1 MNDKFSFPV
10 QGLNCASCAV
20 RAETAL
26 NAIDGVTAEVN
37 FATLRA
43 DVVVTHP
50 IESAALVDAL
60 NAVNKPAELVS
71 TRLSIEGM
79 TCASCVNRVET
90 ALLAASGVVNAE
102 VNLATGE
109 ARIESLG
116 TPDATLLDAVK
127 QGGKTASLITT
138 NTPSAPSFGDEAEN
152 MRRAFILSALLTL
165 PVFVLEM
172 GGHVFPAFHHLIAR
186 TFGMQTSWLLQAVL
200 TTLVLVFPGRSIWRD
215 GIRSLVKRQPD
226 MNALVVLGSG
236 AAFFYSVF
244 VLIAPALLPQ
254 AARSVYFEA
263 AAVIIT
269 LILAGRWMEAR
280 AKGKTGAAIAR
291 LIALRPSSATVER
304 DGKQQ
309 IIAVETLVKGDKLV
323 IKPGERIAVDG
334 TVLSGESW
342 VDESMLTGE
351 PLPVLKSKGASVT
364 AGTMNTTGSFT
375 FEAQKLGSDTVLSQI
390 IEMVQKAQ
398 SARLP
403 VQNLVNQITAWFVPA
418 VLALALLTVV
428 VWAMFGPDP
437 ALTYA
442 LVAGV
447 SVLIIACP
455 CAMGLATPTSIM
467 VGAGRAA
474 DLGVLFA
481 KGSALQELSSVTT
494 VAFDKTGTLTE
505 GRPSVT
511 AIALYADRSQDR
523 ALELAASIESV
534 SEHPIA
540 RALVAK
546 AQEHSLDLLEVS
558 SFESLTGG
566 GLRAQIKGQ
575 SVLIGN
581 RKLLGEAAV
590 DLRALPADGIGTEV
604 LLAVDQILIAHFEIS
619 DPLKPNAKVAIDR
632 LRDSGVKTVMLT
644 GDTAQAGQRVADEL
658 GIDHCIGGI
667 LPGAKADAIK
677 SLQANGA
684 VAFVGDGIND
694 APALVQANVGI
705 AIGTG
710 TDVAIEAADI
720 VLLSGDPN
728 ALSAAFT
735 VSKATLRNIK
745 QNLIW
750 AFAYNVLLIPI
761 AAGILYPG
769 FGLLLTPALAA
780 GAMALSSVFV
790 VSNALR
796 LRAVGS

>member
-1 MNDKFSFPV
+1 MSEKLTFPV

-26 NAIDGVTAEVN
+26 NALEGVTAEVN

-43 DVVVTHP
+43 EVQVASSVN
-50 IESAALVDAL
+50 SATLVDAL
-60 NAVNKPAELVS
+60 AAVDKPAELVT
-71 TRLSIEGM
+71 TRLSIDGM
-79 TCASCVNRVET
+79 TCASCVSRVET
-90 ALLAASGVVNAE
+90 ALLAASGVVSAE

-116 TPDATLLDAVK
+116 TPHSALLQAVK
-127 QGGKTASLITT
+127 QGGKTAKVITSDS
-138 NTPSAPSFGDEAEN
+138 PSAPRFGDEADE
-152 MRRAFILSALLTL
+152 MRRAFLLSALLTL
-165 PVFVLEM
+165 PVFILEM

-186 TFGMQTSWLLQAVL
+186 TIGIQTSWLIQGLL
-200 TTLVLVFPGRSIWRD
+200 TTLVLILPGRTIWRD
-215 GIRSLVKRQPD
+215 GMRSLVKRQPD

-236 AAFFYSVF
+236 AAFFYSLF
-244 VLIAPALLPQ
+244 VLIAPTLLPQ

-280 AKGKTGAAIAR
+280 AKGQTGAAIAR
-291 LIALRPSSATVER
+291 LIALRPLKATIER

-309 IIAVETLVKGDKLV
+309 VIAVESLVKGDVIV
-323 IKPGERIAVDG
+323 IKPGERIPVDG
-334 TVLSGESW
+334 TVLYGESW

-351 PLPVLKSKGASVT
+351 PLPVLKVKGAPIT
-364 AGTMNTTGSFT
+364 AGTVNTTGSFSFT
-375 FEAQKLGSDTVLSQI
+375 AQKLGNDTVLSQI

-418 VLALALLTVV
+418 VLVIALFTILA
-428 VWAMFGPDP
+428 WAFFGPDP

-474 DLGVLFA
+474 ELGVLFA
-481 KGSALQELSSVTT
+481 KGSALQELNAVTT

-511 AIALYADRSQDR
+511 SIALYSDLSENT
-523 ALELAASIESV
+523 ALKLAASVESL

-540 RALVAK
+540 RALVAH
-546 AQEHSLDLLEVS
+546 AQARNIELLDIK

-566 GLRAQIKGQ
+566 GVKATIDAQKI
-575 SVLIGN
+575 LIGN
-581 RKLLGEAAV
+581 RKLLGDSKV
-590 DLRALPADGIGTEV
+590 DLSALPADGIGTEV
-604 LLAVDQILIAHFEIS
+604 ILAVDQILVAQFEIT
-619 DPLKPNAKVAIDR
+619 DPLKPNAKTVIDR
-632 LRDSGVKTVMLT
+632 LRAAGLKTVMLT
-644 GDTAQAGQRVADEL
+644 GDTEQAGQSIADEL
-658 GIDHCIGGI
+658 GMDYCIGGI

-677 SLQANGA
+677 TLQANGA

-694 APALVQANVGI
+694 APALAQSNVGI

-710 TDVAIEAADI
+710 TDVAIEAADV

-728 ALSAAFT
+728 ALLSAFAI
-735 VSKATLRNIK
+735 SKATLRNIK

-761 AAGILYPG
+761 AAGVLYPSL
-769 FGLLLTPALAA
+769 GLLLSPALAA

-796 LRAVGS
+796 LRRAG

>member
-1 MNDKFSFPV
+1 MSEKLTFPV

-26 NAIDGVTAEVN
+26 NALEGVTAEVN

-43 DVVVTHP
+43 EVQVASSVN
-50 IESAALVDAL
+50 SATLVDAL
-60 NAVNKPAELVS
+60 AAVDKPAELVT
-71 TRLSIEGM
+71 TRLSIDGM
-79 TCASCVNRVET
+79 TCASCVSRVET
-90 ALLAASGVVNAE
+90 ALLAASGVVSAE

-116 TPDATLLDAVK
+116 TPHSVLLQAVK
-127 QGGKTASLITT
+127 QGGKTAKVITSDS
-138 NTPSAPSFGDEAEN
+138 PSAPRFGDEADE
-152 MRRAFILSALLTL
+152 MRSAFLLSALLTL
-165 PVFVLEM
+165 PVFILEM

-186 TFGMQTSWLLQAVL
+186 TIGIQTSWLIQGLL
-200 TTLVLVFPGRSIWRD
+200 TTLVLILPGRTIWRD

-236 AAFFYSVF
+236 AAFFYSLF
-244 VLIAPALLPQ
+244 VLIAPTLLPQ

-280 AKGKTGAAIAR
+280 AKGQTGAAIAR
-291 LIALRPSSATVER
+291 LIALRPLKATIER

-309 IIAVETLVKGDKLV
+309 VIAVESLVKGDVIV
-323 IKPGERIAVDG
+323 IKPGERIPVDG
-334 TVLSGESW
+334 TVLYGESW

-351 PLPVLKSKGASVT
+351 PLPVLKVKGAPIT
-364 AGTMNTTGSFT
+364 AGTVNTTGSFSFT
-375 FEAQKLGSDTVLSQI
+375 AQKLGNDTVLSQI

-418 VLALALLTVV
+418 VLVIALFTILA
-428 VWAMFGPDP
+428 WAFFGPDP

-474 DLGVLFA
+474 ELGVLFA
-481 KGSALQELSSVTT
+481 KGSALQELNAVTT

-511 AIALYADRSQDR
+511 SIALYSDLSENT
-523 ALELAASIESV
+523 ALKLAASVESL

-540 RALVAK
+540 RALVAHAK
-546 AQEHSLDLLEVS
+546 ARNIELLDIK

-566 GLRAQIKGQ
+566 GVKATIDAQSI
-575 SVLIGN
+575 LIGN
-581 RKLLGEAAV
+581 RKLLGDSKV
-590 DLRALPADGIGTEV
+590 DLSALPADGIGTEV
-604 LLAVDQILIAHFEIS
+604 ILAVDQILVAQFEIT
-619 DPLKPNAKVAIDR
+619 DPLKPNAKTVIDR
-632 LRDSGVKTVMLT
+632 LRAAGLKTVMLT
-644 GDTAQAGQRVADEL
+644 GDTEQAGQSIADEL
-658 GIDHCIGGI
+658 GMDYCIGGI
-667 LPGAKADAIK
+667 LPSAKADTIK
-677 SLQANGA
+677 TLQANGA

-694 APALVQANVGI
+694 APALAQSNVGI

-710 TDVAIEAADI
+710 TDVAIEAADV

-728 ALSAAFT
+728 ALLSAFT
-735 VSKATLRNIK
+735 ISKATLRNIK

-761 AAGILYPG
+761 AAGVLYPSL
-769 FGLLLTPALAA
+769 GLLLSPALAA

-796 LRAVGS
+796 LRRAG